1 MKRISDDVSLWK
13 ITPGNGIPIWRQ
25 ILARMIIFFAFVL
38 SAIIWMLPILL
49 ILTGIISILYLTLY
63 VN

>member
-25 ILARMIIFFAFVL
+25 ILARMIIFFALML
-38 SAIIWMLPILL
+38 SAVMWMLPILL